1 MAYSRRDVLKGLGVA
16 GAAAALRIDAAAQ
29 GAPFSVGGALV
40 DVRVSS
46 LSPAT
51 LRISVVA
58 RDLPPPDLNRDGA
71 LVAFDERRAGGA
83 AGTYKIGNL
92 RVSVSAA
99 PGGGRVADASGRALH
114 EITLDDNGVLLFPIG
129 NAPLLAFGEGGP
141 QFDRRGSVDAMRNG
155 QGGYQRRPPGGRA

>member
-1 MAYSRRDVLKGLGVA
+1 MAYSRRDVLKGLGIA

-29 GAPFSVGGALV
+29 GAPLSVGGALV

-83 AGTYKIGNL
+83 AGTSKMGN
-92 RVSVSAA
+92 
-99 PGGGRVADASGRALH
+99 P
-114 EITLDDNGVLLFPIG
+114 
-129 NAPLLAFGEGGP
+129 
-141 QFDRRGSVDAMRNG
+141 RGSVRA
-155 QGGYQRRPPGGRA
+155 PPVRVRGAGAGGRAPPAVTPADNSVL